1 MVGIAFTEYHRKMI
15 EIKGVS
21 RIYKMGKESLSVLNN
36 VNLTINKGEFV
47 GIVGPSGSGKST
59 LMNLIG
65 CLDKP
70 SCGTISINGENIS
83 TFKDNKMSKFRNK
96 EIGFVFQS
104 FNLESTLTALENVML
119 PLMFAGISTKERKK
133 LATKALNAVGLG
145 DRLNHKPTE
154 MSGGQRQRVS
164 IARALVNKPNIILA
178 DEPTGNLD
186 TKTGHT
192 IMNLLGDLN
201 KQGYTIIMVTHNPE
215 DAAKA
220 KRIIKIRDGVIEGEE
235 INHEI

>member
-1 MVGIAFTEYHRKMI
+1 MI

-133 LATKALNAVGLG
+133 LATEALNAVGLG

-192 IMNLLGDLN
+192 IMNLLGHLN